1 MYVHIYIYIQ
11 HTNLKSVCAYSV
23 QDFSGDRTNEE
34 ILDTIL
40 NGLHFNV
47 GELMTIHEQYCTLN
61 LDEKYTSALFLNT
74 IHERLQTECHL
85 EES

>member
-34 ILDTIL
+34 IVDTIL
-40 NGLHFNV
+40 NGLHFDV
-47 GELMTIHEQYCTLN
+47 GELLTIHEQYCTLN
-61 LDEKYTSALFLNT
+61 LDEKYTSALFRNT
-74 IHERLQTECHL
+74 IHERLQTEGRL